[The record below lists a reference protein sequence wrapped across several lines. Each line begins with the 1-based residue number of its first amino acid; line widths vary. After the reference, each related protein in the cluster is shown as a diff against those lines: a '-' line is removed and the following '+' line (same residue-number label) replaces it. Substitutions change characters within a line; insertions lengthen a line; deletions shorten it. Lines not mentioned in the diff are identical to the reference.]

1 MTPTPYS
8 RDGVFFFPVRVYY
21 EDTDAA
27 GVVYYANYLK
37 YAERA
42 RTEWLRSAGIEQDT
56 MLRETGLGFVVS
68 KAEVR
73 YRSPARLDAL
83 LWVET
88 RLQELGKV
96 RMSMRQIIRA
106 NDAVCAELG
115 VEIVCVNR
123 DFAPQK
129 LEGSLRETFAR
140 ML

>member
-8 RDGVFFFPVRVYY
+8 KDGAFFFPVRVYY

-42 RTEWLRSAGIEQDT
+42 RTEWLRSTGIEQDA
-56 MLRETGLGFVVS
+56 MLREQGIGFVVAH
-68 KAEVR
+68 AEVR
-73 YRSPARLDAL
+73 YRRPARLDDL

-106 NDAVCAELG
+106 GDAISAELT
-115 VEIVCVNR
+115 VEIASVNR
-123 DFAPQK
+123 DFAPVR
-129 LEGSLRETFAR
+129 LDGPLRETLAR
-140 ML
+140 LL